1 MGTAIKKFSTSLWL
15 FVAEAVTYRSGCLY
29 QKSSSSV
36 IPIVFI
42 SAATNFFEERA

>member
-1 MGTAIKKFSTSLWL
+1 MGTAIKKFGTSLWL
-15 FVAEAVTYRSGCLY
+15 LGAAAVTRCSGCLY

-36 IPIVFI
+36 ILIVFI